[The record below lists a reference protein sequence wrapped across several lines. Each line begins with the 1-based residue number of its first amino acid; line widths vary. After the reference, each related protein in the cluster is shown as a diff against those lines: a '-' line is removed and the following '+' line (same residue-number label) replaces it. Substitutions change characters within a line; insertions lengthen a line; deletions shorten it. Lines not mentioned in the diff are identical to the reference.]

1 MMGRREDSQV
11 QFLYAFD
18 LDKVVPADH
27 LVRQIDAILDLSW
40 VHRELRPYYSH
51 TGRPS
56 IDPVLM
62 IRMLLVGYV
71 FALRSERRL
80 CSEVQVNLAYRWF
93 CKLSVEDK
101 IPDHSVFS
109 RARHERFRESDALR
123 RVFEGVVAMCIAA
136 RLVGGEAFSV
146 DASLIKAD
154 VDKKKRAPGDQPIAW
169 PKAEQASHAV
179 REYLSALDTA
189 HSKEE
194 TGEGDDDGS
203 TGGRRRK
210 PPKEVSLTDPQATWV
225 ARPGMDPFFA
235 YDANYLIDNK
245 AGIIIDAEGT
255 RANRVVKISV
265 TRTMIERVARRFGL
279 QPQRLAGDT
288 VYGAVSLLKW
298 LVDRQI
304 TPHIPVWDKS
314 ARSDGTF
321 SRADFVFD
329 QERNVYVCP
338 GGVQLTSTGNIDQG
352 HIVYYRANKK
362 DCSACSLKPRCTT
375 AAVRKVTRDLNEDV
389 RHSVRALADTDAF
402 QQSRRERKKVEM
414 RFAHMKR
421 ILRLDRLRLRWGKRR
436 GATHCDRA
444 ESEKARQAPRPRSSP
459 RSRVLSVG
467 VASGECRRCKF
478 ATPERERGT
487 EASPK
492 LLGRPSS
499 TTPSSFA
506 TQSIQQRT
514 SPADAAMSGRC
525 RFCCRSRLLEPTNA
539 DSLVLR

>member
-93 CKLSVEDK
+93 CKLSVEDR
-101 IPDHSVFS
+101 IPDHSAFS

-169 PKAEQASHAV
+169 PNAEQASHAV
-179 REYLSALDTA
+179 REYLTALDTA
-189 HSKEE
+189 HSKDEN
-194 TGEGDDDGS
+194 GEGDHGGS
-203 TGGRRRK
+203 SSGRRRK

-255 RANRVVKISV
+255 RANRVVEISV

-338 GGVQLTSTGNIDQG
+338 GGAQLTSTGNIDQG

-389 RHSVRALADTDAF
+389 RDSVRALADTDAF

-421 ILRLDRLRLRWGKRR
+421 VLRLDRLRLRGLSGARDEVLLTATAQNLKRL
-436 GATHCDRA
+436 
-444 ESEKARQAPRPRSSP
+444 
-459 RSRVLSVG
+459 V
-467 VASGECRRCKF
+467 
-478 ATPERERGT
+478 
-487 EASPK
+487 K
-492 LLGRPSS
+492 LLGRAP
-499 TTPSSFA
+499 PL
-506 TQSIQQRT
+506 
-514 SPADAAMSGRC
+514 AAAC
-525 RFCCRSRLLEPTNA
+525 
-539 DSLVLR
+539 